1 MIDRDYM
8 IWQIMMNT
16 KFVVK
21 VNRGVT
27 RAVEYVQRIDRTPIQ
42 TTTSRKLAL
51 VMGKFTAEGAVKSIQ
66 NSRCSPEIVP
76 VQVNA
81 W

>member
-1 MIDRDYM
+1 VKK
-8 IWQIMMNT
+8 T
-16 KFVVK
+16 TFVVK
-21 VNRGVT
+21 VNRSDT
-27 RAVEYVQRIDRTPIQ
+27 RPPGYVQRIERTPIQ
-42 TTTSRKLAL
+42 TTPSRKLAL
-51 VMGKFTAEGAVKSIQ
+51 VMGNFTAAGTVKSIQ